1 MLEAQTHEEACCN
14 RGPSAGTSSPYLL
27 SVLILTTAI
36 PAATPPRICPKG
48 WERWDLGPMCR

>member
-48 WERWDLGPMCR
+48 